1 LVQANLS
8 KKGRLYLQNN
18 QSKNGWKSGSSG
30 RALPCKNKALSSNPR
45 TTTTTKKKKKKKKMI
60 LLFIKCKINIP

>member
-45 TTTTTKKKKKKKKMI
+45 TTTTTKKKKKKKENYTFFYKMQ
-60 LLFIKCKINIP
+60 KK